1 MLIVE
6 PTRTRGTSLS
16 LFYSLNRKLIKISG
30 HNVAKATERC
40 HASFTPYQMQQP
52 DDICKPPVLRKGG
65 KQRLCKKPGPRL
77 TPSAHDRGWK
87 QAAGRAGLPQR
98 AADAAGRRLRPGAGT
113 VARVIAPRAGAV
125 SSLWKSL
132 KPLRIVLS
140 HRPPSV
146 TPYQTLF
153 RFVRK
158 ADYDDINIQKRRR
171 ETKEEP

>member
-1 MLIVE
+1 MRPLL
-6 PTRTRGTSLS
+6 P
-16 LFYSLNRKLIKISG
+16 IKCNSQTIFANFQSCVKVG
-30 HNVAKATERC
+30 NN
-40 HASFTPYQMQQP
+40 
-52 DDICKPPVLRKGG
+52 D
-65 KQRLCKKPGPRL
+65 CKKPGPRL
-77 TPSAHDRGWK
+77 TPSAHDGLEPGCGQSRTP
-87 QAAGRAGLPQR
+87 AGGPTRLGGGLGPERALWPVLLP
-98 AADAAGRRLRPGAGT
+98 PG
-113 VARVIAPRAGAV
+113 AGAV

-171 ETKEEP
+171 ETKKEP